1 MEGSVN
7 EKFSTHPQKNHHPTV
22 KPTALM
28 RYLCKLVTRTDGIVL
43 DPFCG
48 SGSTG
53 KAAILEGFR
62 FIGIEKDPE
71 YYKIADARIN
81 FALKSLSESTDTSH
95 NELEVGVNTQSDM
108 FK

>member
-1 MEGSVN
+1 ME
-7 EKFSTHPQKNHHPTV
+7 EFEDRKNHHPTV
-22 KPTALM
+22 KPTSLM
-28 RYLCKLVTRTDGIVL
+28 RYLCKLVTRTGGTVL

-71 YYKIADARIN
+71 YHKIADARIN
-81 FALKSLSESTDTSH
+81 FALKSLSESTDTDH
-95 NELEVGVNTQSDM
+95 NELKVDELQVGVNTQSDM
-108 FK
+108 FR